1 MNIEKFQNELNVELD
16 KIIDDFN
23 LNLELRSQKLISDIL
38 DMINNI
44 EKEFCKLA

>member
-1 MNIEKFQNELNVELD
+1 MNIEKFENELNVELD

-23 LNLELRSQKLISDIL
+23 LNLELRAQKLISDIT

-44 EKEFCKLA
+44 EKELYKLA

>member
-1 MNIEKFQNELNVELD
+1 MNIEKFENELNVELD

-23 LNLELRSQKLISDIL
+23 LNLELRAQKLISDIT

-44 EKEFCKLA
+44 QKELYKIA

>member
-1 MNIEKFQNELNVELD
+1 MNIEKFQNELNIELSEIVD
-16 KIIDDFN
+16 NFN
-23 LNLELRSQKLISDIL
+23 LNLELRAQKLISDIT